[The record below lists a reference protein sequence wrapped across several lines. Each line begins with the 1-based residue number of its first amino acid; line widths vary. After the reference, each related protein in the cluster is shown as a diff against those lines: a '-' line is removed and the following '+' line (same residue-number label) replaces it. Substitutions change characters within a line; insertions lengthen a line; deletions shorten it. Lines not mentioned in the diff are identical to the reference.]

1 MRVAVRLLL
10 LGGLVLTGC
19 FAQGGP
25 NPPVPGEFSGIS
37 PGTGPIANGPV
48 RIDDDSGSQGA
59 VSAVGAVLLAPI
71 DLTGD
76 LIAIPVSAMKMAE
89 GDTAGK
95 AARMT
100 LDKQSADNRRQGV
113 TKLVDYGFAKR
124 PPYTTHYEQMAET
137 DSDPTVRA
145 AALRA
150 CNRARDR
157 KATPVFITALGDK
170 SPLVQLEA
178 AKGLANLPDP
188 NAADALLRVISNPE
202 SDRDVRIAAVDAIR
216 YYRRLDVARA
226 LSNLLADHDF
236 SVAWQARRSL
246 VFLTRQDFGYN
257 EGAWLGF
264 LAGPEKPLG

>member
-1 MRVAVRLLL
+1 MSACLLV
-10 LGGLVLTGC
+10 GGC
-19 FAQGGP
+19 IAQGGP
-25 NPPVPGEFSGIS
+25 NPPVPGEFSGLS

-48 RIDDDSGSQGA
+48 RIDDDSDHHSAGS
-59 VSAVGAVLLAPI
+59 VVGSVLMAPV
-71 DLTGD
+71 DLTSD

-89 GDTAGK
+89 GDTAGH

-113 TKLVDYGFAKR
+113 TKLVDYSFAKR
-124 PPYTTHYEQMAET
+124 PPYTTHYEQMAQT
-137 DSDPTVRA
+137 DADPTVRA

-157 KATPVFITALGDK
+157 KATPVFIAALSDK

-178 AKGLANLPDP
+178 AKGLANVPDV
-188 NAADALLRVISNPE
+188 NAADPLLRLIISPDT
-202 SDRDVRIAAVDAIR
+202 DRDVRIAAVDAIR

-226 LSNLLADHDF
+226 LSTLLTDHDF
-236 SVAWQARRSL
+236 GVAWQARRSL
-246 VFLTRQDFGYN
+246 VFLTRKDFAYN
-257 EGAWLGF
+257 EGAWLGY